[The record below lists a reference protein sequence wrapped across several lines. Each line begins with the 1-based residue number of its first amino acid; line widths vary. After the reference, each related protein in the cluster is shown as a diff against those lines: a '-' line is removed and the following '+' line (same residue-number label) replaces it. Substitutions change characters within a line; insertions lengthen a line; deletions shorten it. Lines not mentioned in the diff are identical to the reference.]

1 MLDPKTAQSKLA
13 AQRLQASL
21 EQREIE
27 SGLDPFIGFKK
38 HLINEKRIDS
48 DYQDNMRFTMNQTSI
63 HSSKTSKI
71 LYDEPIENNR
81 FSTLHANSVQ
91 VDRKVSTSMDTRTL
105 KFDRI

>member
-1 MLDPKTAQSKLA
+1 
-13 AQRLQASL
+13 
-21 EQREIE
+21 
-27 SGLDPFIGFKK
+27 
-38 HLINEKRIDS
+38 
-48 DYQDNMRFTMNQTSI
+48 MRFTMNQTSI

>member
-1 MLDPKTAQSKLA
+1 
-13 AQRLQASL
+13 
-21 EQREIE
+21 
-27 SGLDPFIGFKK
+27 
-38 HLINEKRIDS
+38 
-48 DYQDNMRFTMNQTSI
+48 MNQTSI

-105 KFDRI
+105 QFDRI